1 MMTMFWSQFLYQIPV
16 VGASV
21 IGMILALAFWRRC
34 PGACLF
40 ALLGFG
46 VLFVLGFS
54 QSLANAYL
62 ITARMERG
70 WSAEQ
75 YGHIMTAA
83 NSVIALVRTVGFAF
97 VLLAVFSDRPAGPAN
112 EPPRL

>member
-1 MMTMFWSQFLYQIPV
+1 MMTMFWSQWLFQIPV

-34 PGACLF
+34 PSACLF
-40 ALLGFG
+40 ALIGFG
-46 VLFVLGFS
+46 VLLVLAFS
-54 QSLANAYL
+54 QSLANSYL
-62 ITARMERG
+62 ITARIERG

-75 YGHIMTAA
+75 YGHILTAA
-83 NSVIALVRTVGFAF
+83 NIVTALVRTVGYAF
-97 VLLAVFSDRPAGPAN
+97 VLLAVFSGRPAGPAN